1 MAIFKLTKKI
11 NLRCDLVL
19 MSLGA
24 VVVITVSLVGGREV
38 GEVLDKKQQV
48 SQVIC
53 DSISSP
59 DVWSRRA
66 FVKAGV
72 CGGVIMLVNSNSTER
87 FMVAQQTRAGKEQST
102 DLTKLSIRKAG
113 DLVRR
118 KLISPVE
125 LTRACLERIERLNP
139 TLNAYITVTAE
150 QAMAQAREAEA
161 EVRHGRWRGPLHGIP
176 VGLKDNIDMAG
187 VRTTLASGV
196 FKDRIPFADAEVT
209 RRLKAA
215 GAVLL
220 GKQNLHEIA
229 FGTTAAVSFFGPVH
243 NPWRLDRITGG
254 SSGGSA
260 AAVAADLCYGAV
272 GTDAGGS
279 IRVPSAYCGIVGL
292 KPTYG
297 LVGMRG
303 GGDSGWWS
311 MNHVGPMCRSVA
323 DAALMLSAMAGY
335 DPGDSTSIDAPVL
348 NYTAALRGKV
358 AALRLGIP
366 RALFYDKIDPEIEA
380 AMTKALEVLR
390 RLTAGLREVSLP
402 PIPAM
407 MAPNI
412 VLAENH
418 AFHAPYFLETPQL
431 YHAAIRR
438 NLQRGSVV
446 TTAAYVQ
453 SRRELD
459 EARRAIRTVFSNV
472 DLLVTPTTAVQP
484 PTIEEAV
491 RLGIELEL
499 IRNTAPFNVYGL
511 PTISIPCGFLSSG
524 LPIGM
529 QISGPHFGEGTVLA
543 LAHAYEQ
550 ATDWHTKRTHAV

>member
-1 MAIFKLTKKI
+1 M
-11 NLRCDLVL
+11 
-19 MSLGA
+19 
-24 VVVITVSLVGGREV
+24 
-38 GEVLDKKQQV
+38 GEVLDKMQQV
-48 SQVIC
+48 SQATC
-53 DSISSP
+53 DVISSR

-66 FVKAGV
+66 FVKAGL
-72 CGGVIMLVNSNSTER
+72 CGGVIMVVNLHSTEP
-87 FMVAQQTRAGKEQST
+87 FMVAQQTPVGNVQST

-139 TLNAYITVTAE
+139 TLNAFITVTAE
-150 QAMAQAREAEA
+150 QAMAQAHEAEA
-161 EVRHGRWRGPLHGIP
+161 EVRRGRWRGPLHGIP
-176 VGLKDNIDMAG
+176 VGLKDNIDTAG
-187 VRTTLASGV
+187 VRTTLASEV
-196 FKDRIPFADAEVT
+196 FKDRIPFADAAVT

-243 NPWRLDRITGG
+243 NPWQLDRITGG

-272 GTDAGGS
+272 ATDAGGS

-311 MNHVGPMCRSVA
+311 MNHVGPICRSVA
-323 DAALMLSAMAGY
+323 DAALMLTAMAGY
-335 DPGDSTSIDAPVL
+335 DPGDSTSIDAPIL
-348 NYTAALRGKV
+348 DYTAALRGKV
-358 AALRLGIP
+358 SALRLGIP
-366 RALFYDKIDPEIEA
+366 RTVFYNKIDPEIEA
-380 AMTKALEVLR
+380 AMSKALEVLR

-402 PIPAM
+402 PISATI
-407 MAPNI
+407 APNI
-412 VLAENH
+412 VLAENY
-418 AFHAPYFLETPQL
+418 AFHAPYFLKMPQL

-438 NLQRGSVV
+438 NLQQGSVV
-446 TTAAYVQ
+446 TTAAYIQ

-459 EARRAIRTVFSNV
+459 EARRTIRTLFSNV
-472 DLLVTPTTAVQP
+472 DLLVTPTTAVPP
-484 PTIEEAV
+484 PTIEEAI

-550 ATDWHTKRTHAV
+550 ATDWHTKRPHAV